1 MQCALNRDKSLTT
14 LGGCKETC
22 SESKF
27 RIITPIL
34 EILWNF
40 PFKIILQ
47 NSRYCFE
54 MFYLEYFDFNANLQ
68 SIIGNVNT
76 FVKHVQRANSRS
88 QKKKKDKNWS
98 AKILFQVYLR
108 SYEQFT
114 LDEARWKQ
122 SDTAINIEPS
132 HSIMRI
138 LK

>member
-54 MFYLEYFDFNANLQ
+54 MFYLEYLDFNANLQ

-88 QKKKKDKNWS
+88 QKKKK
-98 AKILFQVYLR
+98 KIKIDLQKCCFKFIYAVTSNSRQMKQDGNR
-108 SYEQFT
+108 MTQRQIQNHPT
-114 LDEARWKQ
+114 LLCV
-122 SDTAINIEPS
+122 
-132 HSIMRI
+132 